1 MSGYPTLKFFRKGKP
16 EEYDG
21 PRDASG
27 IAEWCKERS
36 DPNYKPPPESV
47 VTLNSQSELDEFVK
61 SAELTLVEF
70 YAPWCGHCKKLTP
83 EYEKAAKDLLNHDPV
98 IRLAKVSSLMRLQYR
113 GRRGNLSQFL
123 FKHQYLK
130 NQWSHSAEI
139 LHLYGL

>member
-98 IRLAKVSSLMRLQYR
+98 IRLAKVSSLMRLRQYTFYHHMKLEMPCR
-113 GRRGNLSQFL
+113 AVKSSTNF
-123 FKHQYLK
+123 
-130 NQWSHSAEI
+130 I
-139 LHLYGL
+139 TLYE